1 MTDDL
6 HSDPLIR
13 LLTDLPRVTPD
24 VARDRR
30 VLSRCHTAIARQMR
44 SRARAKRVRTLV
56 GNSLDVVLAS
66 AVAFYAAVAVSEALR
81 LTLQP

>member
-1 MTDDL
+1 MNDDL

-13 LLTDLPRVTPD
+13 LLTDLPPITPG
-24 VARDRR
+24 VAADRR
-30 VLSRCHTAIARQMR
+30 VLSRCHTAIARQVK
-44 SRARAKRVRTLV
+44 SRARATRVRMLL